1 MSGTLRR
8 KALNKRKAF
17 YRDFARR
24 DDRAARKIKAMQA
37 RDVTRAE
44 RRLAALQSQTHACQA
59 ER

>member
-24 DDRAARKIKAMQA
+24 NDRAARKIKAMQE
-37 RDVTRAE
+37 RDVMRAA
-44 RRLAALQSQTHACQA
+44 RRLAALQSQPDAPRA
-59 ER
+59 S